1 MKNKFITRY
10 MNNNAKK
17 ILAPKHLLAFP
28 IQPKLPRWIAPLESH
43 FHVDYNHIVITKYFA
58 NVEI

>member
-1 MKNKFITRY
+1 

-28 IQPKLPRWIAPLESH
+28 IQPKLPRSIAPLESH